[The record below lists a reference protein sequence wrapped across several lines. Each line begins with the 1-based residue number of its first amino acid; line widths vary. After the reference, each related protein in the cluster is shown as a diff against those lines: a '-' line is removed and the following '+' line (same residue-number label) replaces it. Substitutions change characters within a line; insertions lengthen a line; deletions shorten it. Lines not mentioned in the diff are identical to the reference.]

1 MKKKVIGAAG
11 LAAAALVGGTFAYF
25 SQSTTIDN
33 PFDTA
38 KYGTIV
44 TEDFNPEDGED
55 WQPGAEVNKDLY
67 VDNTGDRDVV
77 VRVKFEDIWSRDG
90 EAEPFK
96 IVEGKD
102 VWDVDPEDKPGESD
116 RQPGDKLA
124 EGKLVSNGLTSNGL
138 TGDDKRNDKTVVDKK
153 LEGLGDN
160 WIFGEDGYFYYTKK
174 VAPGASTG
182 KFLDSVTLNKYT
194 DMGQFETTYFFT
206 IGKTEKGKPSFGA
219 ENGEEGAD
227 ETNGE
232 EGADEIKWISVT
244 LPEGSAPD
252 TWTARDVQELANLGG
267 EASDYIKDL
276 VGTAVSVVKED
287 EKDIYKL
294 NSDYTIYT
302 AILTEPAKDKLG
314 YSDANYILRI
324 TVETVQATD
333 EAVKNVFGEGVPT
346 DVASGWQLDPESPST
361 EGTEPESSSEEGTTP
376 EESV

>member
-77 VRVKFEDIWSRDG
+77 VRVKFEDIWSRLNENG
-90 EAEPFK
+90 EN
-96 IVEGKD
+96 VEFQKVDGKD
-102 VWDVDPEDKPGESD
+102 VWDVDPEDVSD
-116 RQPGDKLA
+116 RQPGDQLDSN
-124 EGKLVSNGLTSNGL
+124 GKLVSNGLTE
-138 TGDDKRNDKTVVDKK
+138 NDKTVVDKT
-153 LEGLGDN
+153 LEGLGED
-160 WIFGEDGYFYYTKK
+160 WIFGDDGYFYYTKK

-206 IGKTEKGKPSFGA
+206 IGETEKGKPPFRA
-219 ENGEEGAD
+219 ENGEEGAA
-227 ETNGE
+227 ETQ
-232 EGADEIKWISVT
+232 WISVT

-252 TWTARDVQELANLGG
+252 TWTARDVQELANLGE
-267 EASDYIKDL
+267 EARAYIDGL
-276 VGTAVSVVKED
+276 AGTAVSD
-287 EKDIYKL
+287 ENGYKL
-294 NSDYTIYT
+294 NPGYSIYT
-302 AILTEPAKDKLG
+302 AILTEPAEGKLG

-333 EAVKNVFGEGVPT
+333 EAVKNVFGEGVPA
-346 DVASGWQLDPESPST
+346 DVASGWQLDPESLST
-361 EGTEPESSSEEGTTP
+361 GGTEPESSSEEGTAP
-376 EESV
+376 EETA